1 MDETRG
7 DKKICGLFNKF
18 LQGKLGHRGKGEKR
32 GERRQIRP
40 KSCGPFDPVTEYT
53 SPLRTSAAT
62 LTPVWTN
69 TEVLRKGGKM
79 IRFQMMGEMTITVTV
94 G

>member
-1 MDETRG
+1 MAPLT
-7 DKKICGLFNKF
+7 LS
-18 LQGKLGHRGKGEKR
+18 Q
-32 GERRQIRP
+32 
-40 KSCGPFDPVTEYT
+40 ST

-69 TEVLRKGGKM
+69 TEVSRKGGKM